1 MSTSLTP
8 AIATAIAD
16 AIRRGIPLET
26 TLETLDIPQPTFATW
41 IKDAERD
48 VRPSTGHVVSPS
60 QKALAV
66 NLVTQI
72 RRARAEHEAEL
83 VSRIANHVGKDE
95 RHDWRASAFLLTHG
109 PSRTRWYEHRQT
121 TVDQRIE
128 VHHAHT
134 QVRELSDDALEQFL
148 GDAGSQ
154 PALGSGETTEA

>member
-1 MSTSLTP
+1 MTALTP
-8 AIATAIAD
+8 AIAEAIAD
-16 AIRRGIPLET
+16 AVRRGIPLET

-41 IKDAERD
+41 IKDADRDER
-48 VRPSTGHVVSPS
+48 GHGTRVSEG

-83 VSRIANHVGKDE
+83 VQRIATHTDKSD

-134 QVRELSDDALEQFL
+134 EVREMTVDALEQFL
-148 GDAGSQ
+148 GDAGDG
-154 PALGSGETTEA
+154 PKALGDGEA